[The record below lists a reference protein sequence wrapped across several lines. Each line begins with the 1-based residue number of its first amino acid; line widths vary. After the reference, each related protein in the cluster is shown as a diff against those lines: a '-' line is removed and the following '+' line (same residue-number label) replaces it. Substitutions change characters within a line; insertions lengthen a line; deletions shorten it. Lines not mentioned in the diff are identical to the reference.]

1 MFSYFRWLRSGS
13 LCPKWII
20 RENTGKQKYW
30 MKAAVSNHKT
40 HVYRR
45 QSLVKSDYKIQIKK
59 EANITPYLQNYL
71 GASICCSTQDSCRQ
85 HDYGTRYGAIQAS
98 LHLALISNSCLYKV
112 VELYRDLSAY
122 IVDLPVGGSRDQL
135 YKKTLRK

>member
-45 QSLVKSDYKIQIKK
+45 QSLVKSDYKIHIKK

-71 GASICCSTQDSCRQ
+71 GASICCSTEDSCRQ

-98 LHLALISNSCLYKV
+98 LTWPSSPT
-112 VELYRDLSAY
+112 
-122 IVDLPVGGSRDQL
+122 PVCIKSWSSTGTCPHTSWTYQWGAAGINYTR
-135 YKKTLRK
+135 RP